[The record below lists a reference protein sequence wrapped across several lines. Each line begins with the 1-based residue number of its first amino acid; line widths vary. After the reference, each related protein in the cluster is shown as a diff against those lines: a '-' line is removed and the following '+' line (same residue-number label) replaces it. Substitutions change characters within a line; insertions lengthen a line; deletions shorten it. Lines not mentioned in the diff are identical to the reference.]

1 MAINQTQK
9 LIWLVNT
16 ILNAKKIDLK
26 GINDHWQDEMFLN
39 DGSELPRRTF
49 NNWKDKI
56 FDMFGLEIKCDSS
69 YQYYISNADDLKENS
84 MAKWLLDTYSISNSL
99 SGCTAIKDR
108 IILENI
114 PSGKKYLNLVIEA
127 MKKNQRIS
135 IKYHNYWR
143 DDIRDHDLMP
153 LCVKLFHQRWYMVG
167 RENGMD
173 KSFCLDRIHE
183 FSLSDE
189 TFEYPADFSPE
200 DYFSNCIGIINN
212 QDIEPEDIELWVS
225 SEEANYIR
233 DLPLHESQKEI
244 ERNDDYSLFT
254 IRVRPTY
261 DFYQEILTFGDQVEI
276 QKPEDVREKMKLK
289 AINMANK
296 YKQQHN
302 K

>member
-26 GINDHWQDEMFLN
+26 GINDQWQDEMFLN

-56 FDMFGLEIKCDSS
+56 FDMFGFEIECDSK
-69 YQYYISNADDLKENS
+69 YQYYISNADDLKKNS

-99 SGCTAIKDR
+99 TGCAAIKDR

-114 PSGKKYLNLVIEA
+114 PSGKKYLAPVIEA
-127 MKKNQRIS
+127 MKVNKFIS
-135 IKYHNYWR
+135 INYYNYWR
-143 DDIRDHDLMP
+143 GDIRAHKLMP
-153 LCVKLFHQRWYMVG
+153 LCVKLFRQRWYMVG

-173 KSFCLDRIHE
+173 KSFCLDRIRE
-183 FSLSDE
+183 FDLLDE
-189 TFEYPADFSPE
+189 TFEYPEDFSPE
-200 DYFSNCIGIINN
+200 DYFSNCFGIINN
-212 QDIEPEDIELWVS
+212 QDIEPEDIVLKAT
-225 SEEANYIR
+225 SEQANYIR
-233 DLPLHESQKEI
+233 DLPLHESQKEV
-244 ERNDDYSLFT
+244 ERNEHYSIFT

-276 QKPEDVREKMKLK
+276 LNPKSVRDEMELK
-289 AINMANK
+289 ATQVTNK
-296 YKQQHN
+296 YNQQHN